1 MTQIRECLPDTG
13 LQMPVAEE
21 ALQLYRIV
29 RAACPWINDHTE
41 QDFAHGVLAVGL
53 MFTRA
58 QPRSDV
64 AFSWHLQNA
73 NDLLRKHFDVLPITG
88 PALLAA
94 VLAHRVPWRR
104 YDPSIGE
111 LTELAGS
118 TLKRSRGGAGG
129 SRFAPASTMSATR
142 FCTAS
147 QSTGRAAS
155 SSFKPETSV
164 SFGDDETTGGF
175 PSPAGAARIMARRVG
190 PVVGV
195 SSGVRPDGRSL

>member
-111 LTELAGS
+111 LTELALDPYFG
-118 TLKRSRGGAGG
+118 LRCKNEWRSLL
-129 SRFAPASTMSATR
+129 
-142 FCTAS
+142 
-147 QSTGRAAS
+147 
-155 SSFKPETSV
+155 
-164 SFGDDETTGGF
+164 
-175 PSPAGAARIMARRVG
+175 AGANLLPPAPPRERFRVEPSRVIFLQAG
-190 PVVGV
+190 NE
-195 SSGVRPDGRSL
+195 REFWR